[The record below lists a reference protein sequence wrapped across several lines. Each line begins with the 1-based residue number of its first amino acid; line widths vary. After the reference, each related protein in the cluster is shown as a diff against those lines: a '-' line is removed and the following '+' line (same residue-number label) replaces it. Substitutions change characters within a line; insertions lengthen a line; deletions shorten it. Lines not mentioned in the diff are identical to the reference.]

1 MCSLS
6 WNCTKLRA
14 HPQCSFAECNSLS
27 GVGLASDLCKWK
39 EGITR
44 VSHGCGVRCSPAT
57 RFLCASVQDLDEPK
71 KARTPAML
79 PAGAKS
85 SQRFWKCGCFRS
97 LRTSRSTEEASLT
110 ASAQVNNDTFLCPSV
125 QDLDD
130 R

>member
-1 MCSLS
+1 M
-6 WNCTKLRA
+6 
-14 HPQCSFAECNSLS
+14 S

-71 KARTPAML
+71 KARKPAML

-85 SQRFWKCGCFRS
+85 SQRFWKGGCFRS
-97 LRTSRSTEEASLT
+97 LRTSQSTEEASLT
-110 ASAQVNNDTFLCPSV
+110 ESAQVNNDTFLCPSV